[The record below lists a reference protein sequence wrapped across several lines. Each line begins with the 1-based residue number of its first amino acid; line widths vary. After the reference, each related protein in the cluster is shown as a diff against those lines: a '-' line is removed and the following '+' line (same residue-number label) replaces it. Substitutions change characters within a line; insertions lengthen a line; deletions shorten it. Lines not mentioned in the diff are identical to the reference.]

1 MLRKLLVFAAVVAAE
16 LCFGL
21 IFVLVFV
28 NSTEVAC
35 ALKPDETYTCRLQ
48 TLLLGR
54 VRTFDRLVE
63 GVVDVVVEDDC
74 SDGCSYR
81 AEFVT
86 ADGRQVPVSE
96 VWTDRGPVERQ
107 AADLS
112 QQMERRANP
121 VLYTA
126 DPPWWV
132 LWLVG
137 GLTVMGLLLSPLVLL
152 SNRR

>member
-1 MLRKLLVFAAVVAAE
+1 MLRKLITFAGVVAAE

-21 IFVLVFV
+21 IFILIFV
-28 NSTEVAC
+28 NSTEVVC
-35 ALKPDETYTCRLQ
+35 ALERDETYTCRIQ

-63 GVVDVVVEDDC
+63 RVVDVVVEEDC

-81 AEFVT
+81 AEFVI

-107 AADLS
+107 AAELR
-112 QQMERRANP
+112 QQMERRVNP

-126 DPPWWV
+126 EPAWWV

-137 GLTVMGLLLSPLVLL
+137 GLTVMSLLLSPLVLL